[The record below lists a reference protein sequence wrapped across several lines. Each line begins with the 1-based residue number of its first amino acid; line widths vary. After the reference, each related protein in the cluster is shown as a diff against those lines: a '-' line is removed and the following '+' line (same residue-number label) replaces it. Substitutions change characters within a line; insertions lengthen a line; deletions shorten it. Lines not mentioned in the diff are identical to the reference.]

1 MSIYHFSFTYK
12 SLIQCLCFI
21 LCSISLCLSS
31 LSYATSISLN
41 MLNDE
46 NVGLNDNTTVTPIG
60 GNSGTTLGQQR
71 QNVIHF
77 AARLLE
83 QVIDSNIPIVIDAE
97 FDSLSCSSN
106 SAILGFGGPSTAHY
120 GNTSSNYPFANT
132 YYVQALANS
141 IIGNDLSSTS
151 DITLTFN
158 SDIDNNSN
166 CLANRN
172 WYYGLDGGGSAQD
185 IDFLSTVLHET
196 LHGLGFLTLS
206 NVTNGS
212 LFNNRNDIFI
222 RQLEDHS
229 KSKTWNQMTNAERAA
244 SATDDPDLHWIGSN
258 VQAAIGSLTSGTNQG
273 HMRMHAPSVIDSGSS
288 VSHFSASASPFE
300 LMEPTLTQA
309 ANSIGLA
316 KAVLKDIGWT
326 TSNSDKPI
334 ISDIENLEILN
345 ANTSIISF
353 ALMDNDTDITS
364 VNTTVNSSNTVVIEN
379 SGISI
384 NGNQRLRQLSITPVV
399 GVSGNASITLS
410 ASDGI
415 NSSSQTFQ
423 VSVVSNLTPSISI
436 NSPTDGVTLLSDTQ
450 NFTATASDTEDGD
463 VSQNIIWTSSINGA
477 TPNTIGNGANIETS
491 LNDGNHVI
499 TASITDSTNNTETA
513 AINITVNAQSD
524 DDNDGL
530 TNSIEIFL
538 GTDPFD
544 SDSDDDFLSDYDEV
558 NMDGNPN
565 DFTPGSDTD
574 PNNEDTDGDNY
585 VDGLDSNPLTPDPAE
600 GNIPLL
606 PQWAMLALMTL
617 IVLVTR
623 KRLKHSIRI

>member
-1 MSIYHFSFTYK
+1 
-12 SLIQCLCFI
+12 
-21 LCSISLCLSS
+21 
-31 LSYATSISLN
+31 
-41 MLNDE
+41 
-46 NVGLNDNTTVTPIG
+46 
-60 GNSGTTLGQQR
+60 
-71 QNVIHF
+71 
-77 AARLLE
+77 
-83 QVIDSNIPIVIDAE
+83 
-97 FDSLSCSSN
+97 
-106 SAILGFGGPSTAHY
+106 
-120 GNTSSNYPFANT
+120 
-132 YYVQALANS
+132 
-141 IIGNDLSSTS
+141 
-151 DITLTFN
+151 
-158 SDIDNNSN
+158 
-166 CLANRN
+166 
-172 WYYGLDGGGSAQD
+172 
-185 IDFLSTVLHET
+185 
-196 LHGLGFLTLS
+196 
-206 NVTNGS
+206 
-212 LFNNRNDIFI
+212 
-222 RQLEDHS
+222 
-229 KSKTWNQMTNAERAA
+229 
-244 SATDDPDLHWIGSN
+244 
-258 VQAAIGSLTSGTNQG
+258 
-273 HMRMHAPSVIDSGSS
+273 
-288 VSHFSASASPFE
+288 
-300 LMEPTLTQA
+300 MEPTLTQA

-364 VNTTVNSSNTVVIEN
+364 VNTTANSSNTAVIEN

-399 GVSGNASITLS
+399 GISGNASITLS

-415 NSSSQTFQ
+415 NSRSQTFQ
-423 VSVVSNLTPSISI
+423 VNVVSNLTPSISI
-436 NSPTDGVTLLSDTQ
+436 NSPTDGVTFLSDTQ

-463 VSQNIIWTSSINGA
+463 VSQNIVWTSSINGA

-491 LNDGNHVI
+491 LDDGNHVI

-606 PQWAMLALMTL
+606 PQWAMFALMTL

>member
-1 MSIYHFSFTYK
+1 MLIYHFSLTYK

-21 LCSISLCLSS
+21 LCSIILCLSS

-46 NVGLNDNTTVTPIG
+46 NVGLNDNTAVTAIG
-60 GNSGTTLGQQR
+60 GNTGTTLGQQR

-106 SAILGFGGPSTAHY
+106 SAILGYGGPSTAHY

-172 WYYGLDGGGSAQD
+172 WYYGLDGGSSGQD

-212 LFNNRNDIFI
+212 LFNNRHDIFI
-222 RQLEDHS
+222 RLLEDHS
-229 KSKTWNQMTNAERAA
+229 KSKTWNQMTNAERTA

-258 VQAAIGSLTSGTNQG
+258 VQAAIGNLTSGTNQG
-273 HMRMHAPSVIDSGSS
+273 HIRMHAPSAIDSGSS
-288 VSHFSASASPFE
+288 VSHFSTSVSPFE

-316 KAVLKDIGWT
+316 KAVLKDIGWA
-326 TSNSDKPI
+326 TSSTDKPI

-364 VNTTVNSSNTVVIEN
+364 VNTTANSSNTAVIEN

-463 VSQNIIWTSSINGA
+463 ISHNIIWTSSINGA
-477 TPNTIGNGANIETS
+477 TPNIIGNGANIETS
-491 LNDGNHVI
+491 LDDGNHVI

-513 AINITVNAQSD
+513 AINITVNAQND

-585 VDGLDSNPLTPDPAE
+585 VDGLDSNPLTADPAE

-606 PQWAMLALMTL
+606 PQWAMFALMTL
-617 IVLVTR
+617 IALVTR
-623 KRLKHSIRI
+623 KRLKHSIRV